1 MARLQRISPCLWFD
15 DQAEEAAQYYTGIFK
30 NSRIKSITRYSS
42 AGFEIH
48 KKPAGS
54 VMTVQ
59 FELDGQ
65 QFTALN
71 GGPEFKFN
79 EAISLEVNCET
90 QDEIDYYWQRLSSG
104 GDPAAQVCGWLKDR
118 YGVSWQ
124 VVPADI
130 NKLFEDA
137 ESPGAQAAME
147 AMLKM
152 KKIDIAALQE
162 AHDGASA
169 HAGR

>member
-15 DQAEEAAQYYTGIFK
+15 NEAEEAARFYTGIFR
-30 NSRIKSITRYSS
+30 NSRITKTIHYSS
-42 AGFEIH
+42 AGFDIH

-59 FELDGQ
+59 FELDGH

-71 GGPEFKFN
+71 GGPIFKFN
-79 EAISLEVNCET
+79 EAVSLEVRCES
-90 QDEIDYYWQRLSSG
+90 QEEIDYYWERLGAG

-118 YGVSWQ
+118 FGVSWQ
-124 VVPADI
+124 IVPADI
-130 NKLFEDA
+130 YKLYEHA
-137 ESPGAQAAME
+137 ESPGAKRTME

-152 KKIDIAALQE
+152 TKLDMAALQE
-162 AHDGASA
+162 AHDGA
-169 HAGR
+169 HAGTR